1 MPKIGGGNIGG
12 GTTTTG
18 GALPW
23 LVVNG
28 TKVFEGAGGRQ
39 YRTTGWNNY
48 VMKVAGGTT
57 AQTMNATQRENFFAG
72 LRPNSLVRVWFFA
85 PVPPSYTWAQVLTEL
100 DAIVASAKKY
110 GHRLIASLTGQAQAA
125 NDAFGGKTAAWYQA
139 RNWRTA
145 VSGATSLEA
154 WTKTVVARYAN
165 EPTVAI
171 YDLCNE
177 PNDTGGV
184 FTADLT
190 LYAQEMSGYVK
201 GIAPNALTY
210 MGVQY
215 VSILGGQ
222 TQYQTVFA
230 NLDFCSSHFY
240 DTTGHFTSKAGV
252 VLAARALGKPL
263 LIDEFGVWAK
273 PFYGTPNDTDK
284 DPNGLA
290 AVDYEAQGR
299 LTTTTM
305 DAAFELPEVFGA
317 LLWSAMDSDATWI
330 DTAGRFEPPNR
341 APASFAIRDA
351 RLNLPAGQLQDT
363 VSSMQAWV
371 DSVQGWRY
379 APGTLIGGPNSG
391 VTIPNV
397 IYDRGMNTNYRQATQ
412 ANAPAAGRLTIGT
425 TRYGTLQFT
434 GASRYF
440 HNLILTGPG
449 TAHTLYAVVSPT
461 AWPAAGAYGYIL
473 ATNSTTAGFAVRINS
488 AGLVE
493 LVLHGATPVVIGTS
507 TIPLAV
513 GRLWLVEVR
522 WDAAGGT
529 WRIRT
534 NGSADATGNSVR
546 TLASDIGLVG
556 AEAAGTNGFTGHML
570 DLIKTGT
577 SATPADQA
585 RFYAYFNSRYQL
597 G

>member
-1 MPKIGGGNIGG
+1 MPRIGGGNIGG
-12 GTTTTG
+12 GTGGTTTG

-48 VMKVAGGTT
+48 VMKVAGGTP

-273 PFYGTPNDTDK
+273 PFYGSPKSSGHSCGPPWTPT
-284 DPNGLA
+284 
-290 AVDYEAQGR
+290 
-299 LTTTTM
+299 
-305 DAAFELPEVFGA
+305 
-317 LLWSAMDSDATWI
+317 
-330 DTAGRFEPPNR
+330 PPGST
-341 APASFAIRDA
+341 P
-351 RLNLPAGQLQDT
+351 
-363 VSSMQAWV
+363 
-371 DSVQGWRY
+371 
-379 APGTLIGGPNSG
+379 
-391 VTIPNV
+391 
-397 IYDRGMNTNYRQATQ
+397 
-412 ANAPAAGRLTIGT
+412 PAA
-425 TRYGTLQFT
+425 
-434 GASRYF
+434 SN
-440 HNLILTGPG
+440 HP
-449 TAHTLYAVVSPT
+449 
-461 AWPAAGAYGYIL
+461 
-473 ATNSTTAGFAVRINS
+473 
-488 AGLVE
+488 
-493 LVLHGATPVVIGTS
+493 
-507 TIPLAV
+507 
-513 GRLWLVEVR
+513 
-522 WDAAGGT
+522 
-529 WRIRT
+529 
-534 NGSADATGNSVR
+534 
-546 TLASDIGLVG
+546 
-556 AEAAGTNGFTGHML
+556 TGHPRPSP
-570 DLIKTGT
+570 
-577 SATPADQA
+577 SATPASTSPPGSSRTPSA
-585 RFYAYFNSRYQL
+585 RCRRGSTPSR
-597 G
+597 GGGTRPAHSSAAPTRA